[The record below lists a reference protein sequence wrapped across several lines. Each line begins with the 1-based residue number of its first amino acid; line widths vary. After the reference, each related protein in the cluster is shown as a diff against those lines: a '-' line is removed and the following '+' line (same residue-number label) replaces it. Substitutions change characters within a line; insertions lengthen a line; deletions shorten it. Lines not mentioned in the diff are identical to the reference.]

1 MGKAATSKRK
11 GASSSS
17 TPYERPSKK
26 NAAATAAAGKNNVF
40 KFNTNVGQHIL
51 KNPGIADA
59 IVQKANLKPTD
70 TVLEI
75 GPGTGNI
82 SVRILERAKKLY
94 AVELDPR
101 MAAEITKRVMGT
113 PSQKK
118 LEVLLGDAIKLD
130 FPAHDVC
137 ISNTPYQISSP
148 LVFKLLSMPNPPRC
162 CVLMFQVRT
171 GLPPP
176 HPPTSP
182 THTLCLY
189 KQVPLTLTPPFAQ
202 REFALRLTARPGDTL
217 YNRLSVNAQFFA
229 KITHIMKV
237 GKQNFKPPP
246 QVESSVVRI
255 EPYLGKDR
263 PAVSWAEFDGLLR
276 IVFSRKNK
284 TVRASFGTK
293 EVLALVE
300 RNFRTWCALNSVPV
314 DETVVDG
321 GDEVEDEED
330 DDDEEMGMDVDGGGG
345 AAGGEGEEWGGIMD
359 VDGGEDADAPAFFKE
374 QAAAEKA
381 IQDAKTP
388 SRRKK
393 TKVAELVKSKVAKV
407 LSSTDLADQRA
418 GKLDENAFL
427 KLLYAFNK
435 EHIHFA

>member
-1 MGKAATSKRK
+1 MGKAGGAKRK
-11 GASSSS
+11 GASGS
-17 TPYERPSKK
+17 TPYDRPSTSSNKK
-26 NAAATAAAGKNNVF
+26 AAAASKNNVF

-59 IVQKANLKPTD
+59 IVEKAYLKPTD

-82 SVRILERAKKLY
+82 SVRILERARRLV

-101 MAAEITKRVMGT
+101 MASEITKRVMGT
-113 PSQKK
+113 PHQKK
-118 LEVLLGDAIKLD
+118 LDVLLGDAIKLD
-130 FPAHDVC
+130 FPPHDVC

-162 CVLMFQVRT
+162 CVLMFQVYHFSSQELSSLR
-171 GLPPP
+171 LCRN
-176 HPPTSP
+176 TSS
-182 THTLCLY
+182 
-189 KQVPLTLTPPFAQ
+189 LTTSSSPVQ
-202 REFALRLTARPGDTL
+202 REFALRLTARPGDPL
-217 YNRLSVNAQFFA
+217 YNRLSVNAQFFS
-229 KITHIMKV
+229 KITHVMKV
-237 GKQNFKPPP
+237 GRQNFRPPP

-255 EPYLGKDR
+255 EPKLGRDR

-284 TVRASFGTK
+284 TIRASFSTK

-300 RNFRTWCALNSVPV
+300 RNYRTWCALHGVAV
-314 DETVVDG
+314 DESVVE
-321 GDEVEDEED
+321 GDAEAEEEEAAEVVEEGID
-330 DDDEEMGMDVDGGGG
+330 AAMDVDENEAS
-345 AAGGEGEEWGGIMD
+345 AADGEGDEWGGIMD
-359 VDGGEDADAPAFFKE
+359 VDDDAPAFFKE
-374 QAAAEKA
+374 QAAASMA
-381 IQDAKTP
+381 DQVAKTP

-393 TKVAELVKSKVAKV
+393 TKVAELVRSKIAKV
-407 LSSTDLADQRA
+407 LQVTDLADQRA

-435 EHIHFA
+435 ENIHFA

>member
-1 MGKAATSKRK
+1 MGKATQKRK
-11 GASSSS
+11 GASAASS
-17 TPYERPSKK
+17 TPYDRPSKK
-26 NAAATAAAGKNNVF
+26 SSGGAAAAAAAGGKNNVF

-113 PSQKK
+113 PLQKK
-118 LEVLLGDAIKLD
+118 LDVLLGDAIKLD

-162 CVLMFQVRT
+162 CVLMFQ
-171 GLPPP
+171 
-176 HPPTSP
+176 
-182 THTLCLY
+182 
-189 KQVPLTLTPPFAQ
+189 
-202 REFALRLTARPGDTL
+202 REFALRLTARPGDAL

-237 GKQNFKPPP
+237 GKQNFRPPP

-263 PAVSWAEFDGLLR
+263 PTVSWAEFDGLLR

-293 EVLALVE
+293 EVMAMVE
-300 RNFRTWCALNSVPV
+300 KNYRTWCALNNVPV
-314 DETVVDG
+314 DESAV
-321 GDEVEDEED
+321 EVGAEGEAEEGEGE
-330 DDDEEMGMDVDGGGG
+330 DDEEMGMDVDDDAGLP
-345 AAGGEGEEWGGIMD
+345 AGGEGDEWGGIME
-359 VDGGEDADAPAFFKE
+359 VDEGNNDGDGDGDDDDTPAFFKE
-374 QAAAEKA
+374 QAAAKQA
-381 IQDAKTP
+381 SQAAKTP
-388 SRRKK
+388 SRRAK
-393 TKVAELVKSKVAKV
+393 TKVGELVRSKVQKV
-407 LSSTDLADQRA
+407 LSSTDLADQRT

>member
-17 TPYERPSKK
+17 SSTPYDRPSKK

-162 CVLMFQVRT
+162 CVLMFQ
-171 GLPPP
+171 
-176 HPPTSP
+176 
-182 THTLCLY
+182 
-189 KQVPLTLTPPFAQ
+189 

-300 RNFRTWCALNSVPV
+300 RNYRTWCALNSVPV

-330 DDDEEMGMDVDGGGG
+330 DDDDEDMGMDVDGGD
-345 AAGGEGEEWGGIMD
+345 AAAPGGEGEEWGGIMD
-359 VDGGEDADAPAFFKE
+359 VDGGEDDDTPAFFKE

-381 IQDAKTP
+381 MQAAKTP

>member
-1 MGKAATSKRK
+1 MGKVSTKRN

-26 NAAATAAAGKNNVF
+26 PAGAAATSKNNVF
-40 KFNTNVGQHIL
+40 KFNTNFGQHIL

-59 IVQKANLKPTD
+59 IVEKSNLKPTD

-82 SVRILERAKKLY
+82 SVRILEKAKKLY

-130 FPAHDVC
+130 FPPHDVC

-162 CVLMFQVRT
+162 CVLMFQ
-171 GLPPP
+171 
-176 HPPTSP
+176 
-182 THTLCLY
+182 
-189 KQVPLTLTPPFAQ
+189 
-202 REFALRLTARPGDTL
+202 REFALRLTARPGDAL
-217 YNRLSVNAQFFA
+217 YNRLSVNAQFFS

-255 EPYLGKDR
+255 EPKLGKDR

-276 IVFSRKNK
+276 VVFSRKNK

-293 EVLALVE
+293 EVLAMVE
-300 RNFRTWCALNSVPV
+300 KNYRTWCAMNDVPV
-314 DETVVDG
+314 DDSAAEAGGAGDG
-321 GDEVEDEED
+321 D
-330 DDDEEMGMDVDGGGG
+330 DDDEVMGMEVDDNGEGGGEDEDEDG
-345 AAGGEGEEWGGIMD
+345 EWGGIMD
-359 VDGGEDADAPAFFKE
+359 VDGNGDDNNNEDDVPAFFKE
-374 QAAAEKA
+374 QAAAA
-381 IQDAKTP
+381 AARPAKTP

-393 TKVAELVKSKVAKV
+393 TKVAELVRSKVHRV
-407 LSSTDLADQRA
+407 LETTGLADERA

-427 KLLYAFNK
+427 RLLYAFNK

>member
-1 MGKAATSKRK
+1 MGKASTKRK
-11 GASSSS
+11 GASSSSS

-26 NAAATAAAGKNNVF
+26 SAGAAASSKNNVF

-59 IVQKANLKPTD
+59 IVEKANLKPTD

-130 FPAHDVC
+130 FPPHDVC

-162 CVLMFQVRT
+162 CVLMFQ
-171 GLPPP
+171 
-176 HPPTSP
+176 
-182 THTLCLY
+182 
-189 KQVPLTLTPPFAQ
+189 
-202 REFALRLTARPGDTL
+202 REFALRLTAQPGDAL
-217 YNRLSVNAQFFA
+217 YNRLSVNSQFFA

-255 EPYLGKDR
+255 EPKLGKDR
-263 PAVSWAEFDGLLR
+263 PAVSWSEFDGLLR

-284 TVRASFGTK
+284 TVRASFSTK
-293 EVLALVE
+293 EVLAMIE
-300 RNFRTWCALNSVPV
+300 KNYRTWCAINDVPV
-314 DETVVDG
+314 DDS
-321 GDEVEDEED
+321 EVEGGGGAA
-330 DDDEEMGMDVDGGGG
+330 DDDEEDMGMDVDDNAGPS
-345 AAGGEGEEWGGIMD
+345 AGGDDDEWGGIMD
-359 VDGGEDADAPAFFKE
+359 VDGEDAGDDDVPAFFKE
-374 QAAAEKA
+374 QAAAA
-381 IQDAKTP
+381 TAGQIAKTP
-388 SRRKK
+388 SRKKK
-393 TKVAELVKSKVAKV
+393 TKVAELVRAKV
-407 LSSTDLADQRA
+407 QRVLESTELADMRA
-418 GKLDENAFL
+418 GKLGENAFL
-427 KLLYAFNK
+427 RLLYAFNK

>member
-1 MGKAATSKRK
+1 MGKASTKRK
-11 GASSSS
+11 GASSSSS

-26 NAAATAAAGKNNVF
+26 SAGAAATSKNNVF

-59 IVQKANLKPTD
+59 IVEKSYLKPTD

-82 SVRILERAKKLY
+82 SVRILEKAKKLY

-113 PSQKK
+113 PSQRK

-130 FPAHDVC
+130 FPQHDVC

-162 CVLMFQVRT
+162 CVLMFQ
-171 GLPPP
+171 
-176 HPPTSP
+176 
-182 THTLCLY
+182 
-189 KQVPLTLTPPFAQ
+189 
-202 REFALRLTARPGDTL
+202 REFALRLTARPGDAL
-217 YNRLSVNAQFFA
+217 YNRLSVNAQFFS

-255 EPYLGKDR
+255 EPKLGKDR

-276 IVFSRKNK
+276 VVFSRKNK

-293 EVLALVE
+293 EVLAMVE
-300 RNFRTWCALNSVPV
+300 KNYRTWCAMNDVPV
-314 DETVVDG
+314 DDSAVEDTGADDG
-321 GDEVEDEED
+321 DDEV
-330 DDDEEMGMDVDGGGG
+330 MGMDVDDNADPSAGGG
-345 AAGGEGEEWGGIMD
+345 EDEEWGGIMD
-359 VDGGEDADAPAFFKE
+359 VDGGDDEDHVPAFFKE
-374 QAAAEKA
+374 QAAAA
-381 IQDAKTP
+381 RPDHTAKTP

-393 TKVAELVKSKVAKV
+393 TKAAELVRSKVQRV
-407 LSSTDLADQRA
+407 LETTDLADERA

-427 KLLYAFNK
+427 RLLYAFNK